1 MATQTSVKKL
11 EKKVNLLSKALH
23 LLLYEEKEK
32 ISKKEA
38 REIERR
44 LSAYLKAKKNDF
56 VNLEDVV
63 NAESKHKQ
71 KGSKRA

>member
-1 MATQTSVKKL
+1 MATQTGVKKL

>member
-1 MATQTSVKKL
+1 MATQTGVKKL
-11 EKKVNLLSKALH
+11 EKKVNLLSKVLH

-32 ISKKEA
+32 ISKKEV

-44 LSAYLKAKKNDF
+44 LSAYLKARKDDF
-56 VNLEDVV
+56 INLKDVIDAV
-63 NAESKHKQ
+63 SKHKQ

>member
-1 MATQTSVKKL
+1 MATQTGVKKL

-44 LSAYLKAKKNDF
+44 LSAYLKSKKNDF

>member
-1 MATQTSVKKL
+1 MATQTGVKKL

-44 LSAYLKAKKNDF
+44 LSAYLKAKKDDF

-63 NAESKHKQ
+63 NAESKNKQ

>member
-1 MATQTSVKKL
+1 MATQTGVKKL

-44 LSAYLKAKKNDF
+44 LSAYMKAKKNDF

>member
-1 MATQTSVKKL
+1 MATQTGVKKL

-44 LSAYLKAKKNDF
+44 LSAYMKAKKNDF

-63 NAESKHKQ
+63 DAASKNKQ

>member
-1 MATQTSVKKL
+1 MTAQTGLKRL
-11 EKKVNLLSKALH
+11 ERKVNLLSKALN
-23 LLLYEEKEK
+23 LLLFEEKER

-44 LSAYLKAKKNDF
+44 LSAYQRGKKSQFVSLKDVLNVGSKNT
-56 VNLEDVV
+56 
-63 NAESKHKQ
+63 Q